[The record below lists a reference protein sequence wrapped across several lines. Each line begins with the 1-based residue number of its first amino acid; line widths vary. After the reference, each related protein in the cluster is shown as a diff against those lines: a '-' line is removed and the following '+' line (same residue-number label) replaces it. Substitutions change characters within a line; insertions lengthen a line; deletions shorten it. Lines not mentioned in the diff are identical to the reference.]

1 MIKPK
6 IAYVGAHLESYLARE
21 SGVFSESAA
30 GLQRLADS
38 LGFELVVSAPIV
50 TADEAAAT
58 ATALQAQGVD
68 LVLLQSSSFAMGDV
82 VAPFAQSPMLLGLWA
97 PSEPT
102 HAGPPLLGN
111 YVSMNLNAGIMTR
124 YLRPR
129 RPFKWFFGNT
139 DHAWFAPRLAVTVQ
153 ALRATKTMASARV
166 GVIGGLAPTFFN
178 LLCDERRVHE
188 RIGTRFHEHEM
199 AELLDCQSLASDAEV
214 AAVVAAMHRHA
225 GGRVEVST
233 RDMEVSARL
242 YIGMRQMAQKQG
254 YSALAVSDWPRLQD
268 TLQIHPGLAF
278 SWLNEVDG
286 IPVAA
291 EGDRLG
297 ATSMLLLDAVSG
309 TRSSLLDMID
319 IDLPCD
325 AALMWHMGGSPLALA
340 GPGGVSIKNHPTL
353 GRKAPGGVRAGAIAD
368 FIFAPGPCTITRIAG
383 DAQALVIVEG
393 DIVAGP
399 SAGFE
404 GSRGWVTN
412 FRINQRA
419 ASVADMINT
428 ALVEGLEHHFV
439 LSTGSHAAALA
450 EIAAW
455 TGMKPVQGV
464 PYSDAMQLPL
474 ST

>member
-21 SGVFSESAA
+21 SGVFSASAE
-30 GLQRLADS
+30 GLERLADS
-38 LGFELVVSAPIV
+38 LGFDLVVTGPIV

-58 ATALQAQGVD
+58 AESLEGQGVD
-68 LVLLQSSSFAMGDV
+68 MVLLQSSAFAMGDV
-82 VAPFAQSPMLLGLWA
+82 VAPFAQSQMLLGLWA

-129 RPFKWFFGNT
+129 RPFKWFFGTT

-153 ALRATKTMASARV
+153 ALRAIKAMARARV
-166 GVIGGLAPTFFN
+166 GVVGGLAPTFFN

-199 AELLDCQSLASDAEV
+199 AELLDCQACASDAEV
-214 AAVVAAMHRHA
+214 AAVVAAMHKHA
-225 GGRVEVST
+225 GGRVEVSA

-242 YIGMRQMAQKQG
+242 YIGMRQMARDHA
-254 YSALAVSDWPRLQD
+254 YSALTVSDWPRLQD

-278 SWLNEVDG
+278 SWLNEVDA

-297 ATSMLLLDAVSG
+297 ATTMLLLDAVSG
-309 TRSSLLDMID
+309 TSSYLLDMID
-319 IDLPCD
+319 IDLPAD

-340 GPGGVSIKNHPTL
+340 GPGGMRIKNHPTL

-383 DAQALVIVEG
+383 DAQALVIVEA
-393 DIVAGP
+393 DIVAGS

-412 FRINQRA
+412 FRINQQK
-419 ASVADMINT
+419 ASLADMINT

-455 TGMKPVQGV
+455 TGMKPVQSV
-464 PYSDAMQLPL
+464 PYSDAMQLPV

>member
-21 SGVFSESAA
+21 SAVFSESAA
-30 GLQRLADS
+30 GLQRLADG

-50 TADEAAAT
+50 TADEAVAT
-58 ATALQAQGVD
+58 AKALRDQGVD
-68 LVLLQSSSFAMGDV
+68 FVLLQSSSFAMGDV

-102 HAGPPLLGN
+102 RTGPPLLGN

-124 YLRPR
+124 YLHPR
-129 RPFKWFFGNT
+129 RPFKWFFGST
-139 DHAWFAPRLAVTVQ
+139 DHVWFAPRLSVTVQ
-153 ALRATKTMASARV
+153 ALRATKAMARARV

-199 AELLDCQSLASDAEV
+199 AELLDCQALASDAEV

-233 RDMEVSARL
+233 RDMEISARL
-242 YIGMRQMAQKQG
+242 YIAMRHMAQKQG

-297 ATSMLLLDAVSG
+297 ATSMLLLDAVSS
-309 TRSSLLDMID
+309 TSSMLLDMID
-319 IDLPCD
+319 VDLPGD

-412 FRINQRA
+412 FRINQQA
-419 ASVADMINT
+419 AGVADMINT

-455 TGMKPVQGV
+455 SGMKPVQSV
-464 PYSDAMQLPL
+464 PYSDAMQLPV

>member
-1 MIKPK
+1 
-6 IAYVGAHLESYLARE
+6 
-21 SGVFSESAA
+21 
-30 GLQRLADS
+30 
-38 LGFELVVSAPIV
+38 
-50 TADEAAAT
+50 
-58 ATALQAQGVD
+58 
-68 LVLLQSSSFAMGDV
+68 LQSSSFAMGDV
-82 VAPFAQSPMLLGLWA
+82 VAPFAQTSMLLGLWA

-153 ALRATKTMASARV
+153 ALRALRSMASARI
-166 GVIGGLAPTFFN
+166 GIIGGLAPTFFN
-178 LLCDERRVHE
+178 LLCDERLVQQ
-188 RIGTRFHEHEM
+188 RIGTRYAEHEM
-199 AELLDCQSLASDAEV
+199 AELLEQQALADAAEV
-214 AAVVAAMHRHA
+214 AAVVAAMHQRA
-225 GGRVEVST
+225 GGRVEVSA
-233 RDMEVSARL
+233 RDMAVSARL
-242 YIGMRQMAQKQG
+242 YLGMRALARTHG
-254 YSALAVSDWPRLQD
+254 YPALAVSDWPRLQD

-297 ATSMLLLDAVSG
+297 ATSMLMLDAISG
-309 TRSSLLDMID
+309 KRSLLLDMID
-319 IDLPCD
+319 VDLPAG

-340 GPGGVSIKNHPTL
+340 GPGGVAIKNHPTL

-383 DAQALVIVEG
+383 DAQALVVVEG

-412 FRINQRA
+412 FRINQQPV
-419 ASVADMINT
+419 SLADLINT

-439 LSTGSHAAALA
+439 LATGHHGAALA
-450 EIAAW
+450 EVAAW
-455 TGMKPVQGV
+455 SGMKPVQSV
-464 PYSDAMQLPL
+464 PYSDAMQLPV

>member
-1 MIKPK
+1 MTKPK

-21 SGVFSESAA
+21 SGVFSESAE
-30 GLQRLADS
+30 GLQRLSDS
-38 LGFELVVSAPIV
+38 LGFELVVTTPIV
-50 TADEAAAT
+50 TADEALAT
-58 ATALQAQGVD
+58 SRALQDQGVD
-68 LVLLQSSSFAMGDV
+68 MVLLQSSSFAMGDV

-129 RPFKWFFGNT
+129 RPFKWFFGTT

-153 ALRATKTMASARV
+153 ALRATKALASARV

-178 LLCDERRVHE
+178 LLCDERRVQE
-188 RIGTRFHEHEM
+188 RLGTRFFEHEM
-199 AELLDCQSLASDAEV
+199 AELLDHQAAASAAEV
-214 AAVVAAMHRHA
+214 SAVVAAMHRHA
-225 GGRVEVST
+225 AAGVEVSA

-242 YIGMRQMAQKQG
+242 YLGMRHVAHTQA
-254 YSALAVSDWPRLQD
+254 YAALAVSDWPRLQD

-278 SWLNEVDG
+278 SWLSEVDG

-297 ATSMLLLDAVSG
+297 ATSMLLLDAVSS
-309 TRSSLLDMID
+309 TSSMLLDMID
-319 IDLPCD
+319 VDLPGD
-325 AALMWHMGGSPLALA
+325 AALMWHMGGSPLGLA
-340 GPGGVSIKNHPTL
+340 GAGGVSIKNHPTL

-393 DIVAGP
+393 DIVAGR

-412 FRINQRA
+412 FRINQQQ
-419 ASVADMINT
+419 ASLADLINT

-439 LSTGSHAAALA
+439 LSTGSHGAALA

-455 TGMKPVQGV
+455 TGMQPVHAV
-464 PYSDAMQLPL
+464 PYSDAMQLPV

>member
-21 SGVFSESAA
+21 SGVFSASAA

-58 ATALQAQGVD
+58 AKALQDQGVD
-68 LVLLQSSSFAMGDV
+68 FVLLQSSSFAMGDV

-129 RPFKWFFGNT
+129 RPFKWFFGTT

-153 ALRATKTMASARV
+153 ALRATKAMASARV

-199 AELLDCQSLASDAEV
+199 AELLDCQALASDAEV

-242 YIGMRQMAQKQG
+242 YIGMRDMAQKQG
-254 YSALAVSDWPRLQD
+254 YAALAVSDWPRLQD

-309 TRSSLLDMID
+309 TNSSLLDMID
-319 IDLPCD
+319 VDLPTD

-340 GPGGVSIKNHPTL
+340 GPGGVSVKNHPTL

-368 FIFAPGPCTITRIAG
+368 FVFAPGPCTITRIAG
-383 DAQALVIVEG
+383 DAQRMLVAKVHIDADRHNRPITCATVT
-393 DIVAGP
+393 VATP
-399 SAGFE
+399 PWASA
-404 GSRGWVTN
+404 N
-412 FRINQRA
+412 A
-419 ASVADMINT
+419 
-428 ALVEGLEHHFV
+428 
-439 LSTGSHAAALA
+439 
-450 EIAAW
+450 
-455 TGMKPVQGV
+455 
-464 PYSDAMQLPL
+464 
-474 ST
+474 

>member
-21 SGVFSESAA
+21 SAVFSESAA
-30 GLQRLADS
+30 GLQRLADG

-50 TADEAAAT
+50 TADEAVAT
-58 ATALQAQGVD
+58 AKALRDQGVD
-68 LVLLQSSSFAMGDV
+68 FVLLQSSSFAMGDV

-102 HAGPPLLGN
+102 RTGPPLLGN

-124 YLRPR
+124 YLHPR
-129 RPFKWFFGNT
+129 RPFKWFFGST
-139 DHAWFAPRLAVTVQ
+139 DHVWFAPRLAVTVQ
-153 ALRATKTMASARV
+153 ALRATKAMANARV

-199 AELLDCQSLASDAEV
+199 AELLDCQALASDAEV

-233 RDMEVSARL
+233 RDMEISARL
-242 YIGMRQMAQKQG
+242 YIAMRHMAQKQG

-297 ATSMLLLDAVSG
+297 ATSMLLLDAVSS
-309 TRSSLLDMID
+309 TSSMLLDMID
-319 IDLPCD
+319 VDLPGD

-412 FRINQRA
+412 FRINQQA
-419 ASVADMINT
+419 AGVADMINT

-455 TGMKPVQGV
+455 SGMKPVQSV
-464 PYSDAMQLPL
+464 PYSDAMQLPV

>member
-1 MIKPK
+1 
-6 IAYVGAHLESYLARE
+6 
-21 SGVFSESAA
+21 
-30 GLQRLADS
+30 
-38 LGFELVVSAPIV
+38 
-50 TADEAAAT
+50 
-58 ATALQAQGVD
+58 
-68 LVLLQSSSFAMGDV
+68 MGDV

-129 RPFKWFFGNT
+129 RPFKWFFGTT

-153 ALRATKTMASARV
+153 ALRATKALAGGRV

-178 LLCDERRVHE
+178 LLCDERRVQE
-188 RIGTRFHEHEM
+188 RLGTRFFEHEM
-199 AELLDCQSLASDAEV
+199 AELLEHQAVAPAAEV
-214 AAVVAAMHRHA
+214 ADVVAAMHRYAH
-225 GGRVEVST
+225 GGVEVSA

-242 YIGMRQMAQKQG
+242 YLGMRHVAHSQG

-309 TRSSLLDMID
+309 TGSLLLDMID
-319 IDLPCD
+319 VDLPRD

-412 FRINQRA
+412 FRINQQP
-419 ASVADMINT
+419 ASLADLINT

-439 LSTGSHAAALA
+439 LSTGSHGAALA

-455 TGMKPVQGV
+455 TGLQPVHAV
-464 PYSDAMQLPL
+464 PYSDAMQLPV